1 MGQVSLL
8 EVQAAEAA
16 LVAQTARM
24 EAHRKEM
31 RLLLETV
38 AQEELTAVAVGIEVL
53 YRGNCQEETQRRNLY
68 LQL

>member
-16 LVAQTARM
+16 LVAQTAQM

-38 AQEELTAVAVGIEVL
+38 AQEELTAVAVGIE
-53 YRGNCQEETQRRNLY
+53 GPETITHGTHQPRSLT
-68 LQL
+68 